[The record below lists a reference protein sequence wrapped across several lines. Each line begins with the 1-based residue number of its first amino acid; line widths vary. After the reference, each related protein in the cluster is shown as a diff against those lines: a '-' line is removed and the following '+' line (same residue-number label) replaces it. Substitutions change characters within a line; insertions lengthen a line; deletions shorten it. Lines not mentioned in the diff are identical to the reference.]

1 MFIIDFRNKNV
12 SKYGFSVMNNS
23 NVDVVNFYSRF
34 TKYASNTSIYLKVRS
49 NDDTYV
55 DKIAIPSEN
64 VSVDEDALV
73 VKWTMGEVSTQCK
86 EIDLQLQFEKEGNII
101 DQTGIVS
108 LKLADSIDVDELI
121 PPIYPK
127 VLEHLQDQI
136 DELKHDSYALAT
148 MGYANDTLTLVFKNK
163 DEDTLLSL
171 QVEIPTSNK
180 MPVFKINQ
188 NTKDTLIRDLPQY
201 GYFLGLHFGLFHKY
215 ANTSSTP
222 HKIGLMVIDEFGT
235 LVLEA
240 ELSTFNDITID
251 EYFESASYD
260 RYYLTLENYNEYI
273 YSQQQVDTLLG
284 GKLDKSVSANV
295 LYGTKQTGTFPLPV
309 IVEQTTIPYK
319 DTVENGA
326 IVQRT
331 NQGQVNV
338 PNTPTANEHATS
350 KKYVDD
356 LVAKIKKDSY
366 KTVDTTE
373 YPTLNDFLAST
384 GEEGYLYLY
393 PIDTTDLTKGYYRYI
408 WENNSWLSLGT
419 TEIDLSDYLKNN
431 ESLVPSAT
439 STYNVGSSGY
449 RWKNL
454 YLSGTAYVDKID
466 FSSDLYFSINGT
478 NRYVLSGTYFSPT
491 NDNARDLG
499 SAGSRWKDIYL
510 GGSFKDGT
518 NSYTIAE
525 SYNLLFNKFQL
536 NIGTEIDWEYFNAF
550 GKSSDTA
557 FTLRTAKND
566 CFHEYKG
573 TIRNLNSNSSIV
585 LIFNGV
591 SHILCNDDNCH
602 VVNGTNSTITLPA
615 ETLIEFSI
623 INGNMVAV
631 NFEA

>member
-449 RWKNL
+449 RWK
-454 YLSGTAYVDKID
+454 
-466 FSSDLYFSINGT
+466 
-478 NRYVLSGTYFSPT
+478 
-491 NDNARDLG
+491 
-499 SAGSRWKDIYL
+499 DIYL